1 MRALLTLALFL
12 TTTQPQEIEIPN
24 RSAVLSATLRLPD
37 DGHAPYPAVILLH
50 GSGRVTA
57 QEQMDHA
64 GRRLAALGLAVL
76 AYDKRGV
83 GRSTGEYSNVGV
95 ENSVRMFD
103 LLASDAIAAVQA
115 LKRRRDIDST
125 RIGLVGFSQGG
136 WIAPLAASQSA
147 DVRFVVAV
155 SGPAVSVGEEIAYS
169 RLAGEDPGSE
179 QGLDDDEI
187 ARRMHA
193 FRGPFGFDP
202 VPVLSAL
209 KTPSFWVLGEHDRS
223 IPLRRTLDVLTRLSR
238 ERSRELVIHLIP
250 GVNHRLMDPQ
260 TGRQPDFW
268 RAIGDWLQS
277 RGVLRKNL

>member
-1 MRALLTLALFL
+1 M
-12 TTTQPQEIEIPN
+12 
-24 RSAVLSATLRLPD
+24 SATLRLPD

-50 GSGRVTA
+50 GYGRVTA

-64 GRRLAALGLAVL
+64 GGRLAALGLAVL

-83 GRSTGEYSNVGV
+83 GRLTGEDSNVGV

-179 QGLDDDEI
+179 QGLDDDDEI

-193 FRGPFGFDP
+193 FGLPAVRLRSGARLVGAQDALILGPGR
-202 VPVLSAL
+202 
-209 KTPSFWVLGEHDRS
+209 TRS
-223 IPLRRTLDVLTRLSR
+223 KYSR
-238 ERSRELVIHLIP
+238 C
-250 GVNHRLMDPQ
+250 G
-260 TGRQPDFW
+260 GRWTD
-268 RAIGDWLQS
+268 
-277 RGVLRKNL
+277 

>member
-12 TTTQPQEIEIPN
+12 TTTQPQEIAVPN

-37 DGHAPYPAVILLH
+37 DGHAPYPAVILVH

-136 WIAPLAASQSA
+136 WIAPLAASQ
-147 DVRFVVAV
+147 
-155 SGPAVSVGEEIAYS
+155 
-169 RLAGEDPGSE
+169 
-179 QGLDDDEI
+179 Q
-187 ARRMHA
+187 RR
-193 FRGPFGFDP
+193 R
-202 VPVLSAL
+202 
-209 KTPSFWVLGEHDRS
+209 
-223 IPLRRTLDVLTRLSR
+223 PLCR
-238 ERSRELVIHLIP
+238 
-250 GVNHRLMDPQ
+250 
-260 TGRQPDFW
+260 
-268 RAIGDWLQS
+268 
-277 RGVLRKNL
+277 RGVRTRSERRRRDRL